1 MAYHVSKIQRISE
14 LSKLEHEY
22 IEMCFES
29 AQANKDAVPRLRHG
43 AVLFDPKGSCS
54 KREYL

>member
-1 MAYHVSKIQRISE
+1 MSFQITKIQRISE
-14 LSKLEHEY
+14 LSKSEHAY

-29 AQANKDAVPRLRHG
+29 AQTNMGAVARLRHG

-54 KREYL
+54 KRVYS